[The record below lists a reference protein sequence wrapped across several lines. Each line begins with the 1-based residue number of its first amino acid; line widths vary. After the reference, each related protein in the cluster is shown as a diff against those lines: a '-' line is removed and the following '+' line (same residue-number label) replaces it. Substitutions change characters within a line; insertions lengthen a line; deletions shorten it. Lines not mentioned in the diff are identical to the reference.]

1 MPILKTYLDTVFDE
15 STGLNAH
22 LEKNI
27 GPDAMIGHSYFYDME
42 KSSSPELIWEYS
54 VLTQLVDVLDAA
66 NYLDEVKQINEILG
80 PSRFILESTGKNLH
94 QKLRIKKLEEAD

>member
-1 MPILKTYLDTVFDE
+1 MKIYLDTVFDE

-42 KSSSPELIWEYS
+42 KSSSPGLIWRYS

-66 NYLDEVKQINEILG
+66 NYIDHVKIEQINEILQ
-80 PSRFILESTGKNLH
+80 PSQFFLQSTGENLH